1 MDFSNIIKSFS
12 MKEKEV
18 VFSFIILMPLSFTT
32 LFFCYEGFST
42 LDIYI
47 QIVLS
52 ASATITMVYFSSTL
66 IMLTNAIANENVN
79 SSLMMTIPNITAFIL
94 IMLFKFGA
102 PSQFIVYAL
111 SNVLVFLTILIKLR
125 TSSKSKNNNDKE
137 S

>member
-1 MDFSNIIKSFS
+1 
-12 MKEKEV
+12 
-18 VFSFIILMPLSFTT
+18 
-32 LFFCYEGFST
+32 
-42 LDIYI
+42 
-47 QIVLS
+47 
-52 ASATITMVYFSSTL
+52 MVYFTSTL

-94 IMLFKFGA
+94 IMLLKFGA

-125 TSSKSKNNNDKE
+125 ISSKSKNNNDKE